1 MAKEEYFIEARD
13 AFYEQNDLEKKY
25 NLPKEVYD
33 NICTQFYTLG
43 KSCQPS
49 LPSNLD
55 EAAEEYADKH
65 GFRVPYDG
73 SNDFYDKVD
82 VKASLEGFKAG
93 VKWLA
98 GQGWIDDGRMPT
110 EKEEESDTLQGHHE
124 WTASEPVLAWD
135 SMYGPRI
142 DFTRNGKWV
151 SEAKGGY
158 IGQICHGIVA
168 WMPIPQYKEI
178 RDTSAN

>member
-73 SNDFYDKVD
+73 SNNFYDKVD

-93 VKWLA
+93 AKWMA
-98 GQGWIDDGRMPT
+98 ERGFI
-110 EKEEESDTLQGHHE
+110 
-124 WTASEPVLAWD
+124 SE
-135 SMYGPRI
+135 
-142 DFTRNGKWV
+142 
-151 SEAKGGY
+151 
-158 IGQICHGIVA
+158 GIVNQTSGEDTF
-168 WMPIPQYKEI
+168 IELNEHIGYLEDCEEVIVNI
-178 RDTSAN
+178 RKK